1 MLGELA
7 PVANVFRVVNSIL
20 RRTEMG
26 GGGGGGSSS
35 LGDTRQLEDRA
46 KEILQQGDSGR
57 TNVFISFAY
66 EDLDVVNLLRGQA
79 KNENSDIEFNDLSVK
94 EPFDSQRAE
103 YIKLKISE
111 RINRCST
118 TVVYLSSDTANSPWV
133 SWEVEKSFELGKR
146 VVATHSGEAPPQKL
160 PDFIEKNKIKV
171 VPWSKLAAELRKK

>member
-1 MLGELA
+1 
-7 PVANVFRVVNSIL
+7 
-20 RRTEMG
+20 MG

-35 LGDTRQLEDRA
+35 LGDTRKLEDRA

-66 EDLDVVNLLRGQA
+66 EDVDAVNLLRGQA

-133 SWEVEKSFELGKR
+133 SWEIEKSIELGKR
-146 VVATHSGEAPPQKL
+146 VIATHSGEAAPQPL